1 MQEGDEGGRGG
12 ESMSNSFFASSQEL
26 QKFCRYIVAGF
37 FHMASKNPLVFVEL
51 LLWKTS
57 RDVFELTE
65 GYGTVERERS
75 EGGGGGGGGGIGGAG
90 SLGWGEKGS
99 TM

>member
-1 MQEGDEGGRGG
+1 
-12 ESMSNSFFASSQEL
+12 
-26 QKFCRYIVAGF
+26 
-37 FHMASKNPLVFVEL
+37 MASKNPLVFVEL

-57 RDVFELTE
+57 RDVYELTE